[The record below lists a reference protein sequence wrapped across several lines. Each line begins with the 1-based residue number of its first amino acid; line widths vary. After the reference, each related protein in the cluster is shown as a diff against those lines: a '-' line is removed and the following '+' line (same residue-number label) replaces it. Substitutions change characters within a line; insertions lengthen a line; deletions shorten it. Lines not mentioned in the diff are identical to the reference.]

1 MGVCSI
7 KRLATACERFFVS
20 LTQTE
25 SLWLRLLV
33 RWSCLVNMS
42 NMLDEKVTYFVYSLF
57 NLPQLPDCLL
67 KRKRRNR
74 KIYIENGLAYK
85 TPRYSTLS

>member
-1 MGVCSI
+1 MNI
-7 KRLATACERFFVS
+7 
-20 LTQTE
+20 
-25 SLWLRLLV
+25 
-33 RWSCLVNMS
+33 S